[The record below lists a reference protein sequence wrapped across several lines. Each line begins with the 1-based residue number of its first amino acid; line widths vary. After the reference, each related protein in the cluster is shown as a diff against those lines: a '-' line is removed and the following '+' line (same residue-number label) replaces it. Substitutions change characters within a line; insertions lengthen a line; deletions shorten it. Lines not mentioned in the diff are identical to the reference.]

1 MAACSGG
8 ADPRAAELWLPL
20 ELPRGLLLL
29 WRLGRWGGVE
39 AAMGTGTGPSHPL
52 GRGPAPKRIR
62 SYARSRAR

>member
-29 WRLGRWGGVE
+29 WRLGRWGGSRQLW
-39 AAMGTGTGPSHPL
+39 AQAQ
-52 GRGPAPKRIR
+52 
-62 SYARSRAR
+62 ARPIP